1 MEQVKRWWI
10 VRTDCGS
17 IRTRAVSAG
26 KAERNAK
33 YRLVMGDNCRD
44 RPTPKDLAEMKD
56 IEILEVTRE

>member
-1 MEQVKRWWI
+1 MTQEKVWWI

-17 IRTRAVSAG
+17 IRTKAVSEG
-26 KAERNAK
+26 KARRNAR

-44 RPTPKDLAEMKD
+44 RPTPKELAEMRD